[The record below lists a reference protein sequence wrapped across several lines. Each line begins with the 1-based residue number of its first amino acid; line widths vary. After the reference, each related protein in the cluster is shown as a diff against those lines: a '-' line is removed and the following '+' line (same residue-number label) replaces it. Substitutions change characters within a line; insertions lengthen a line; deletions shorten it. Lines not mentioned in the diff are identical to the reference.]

1 MTNTN
6 NIETKK
12 NKTNKAICDWGI
24 AYESIC
30 DFL

>member
-6 NIETKK
+6 NIEIKK
-12 NKTNKAICDWGI
+12 NEINKSVCDWGI